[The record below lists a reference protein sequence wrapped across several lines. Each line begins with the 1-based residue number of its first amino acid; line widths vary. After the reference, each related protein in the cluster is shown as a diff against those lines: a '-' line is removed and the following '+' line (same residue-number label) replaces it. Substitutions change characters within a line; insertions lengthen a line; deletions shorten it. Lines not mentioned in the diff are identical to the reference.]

1 MLHMEKRREI
11 SPVLERHIFR
21 LEIRYVDGV
30 RTETVWTPDNAD
42 PEKANLNEELVSM
55 KSETPEGKEIT
66 LTINQAIRKRLNE
79 AGIKKVRKD
88 QNTAIEIILTGSPET
103 MNNLSEKDLKK
114 WVEESMKWAGK
125 QWGKDNIVS
134 AVLHR
139 DEKTPHIHIILV
151 PLVTGQSRRTASKE
165 KKLAQQG
172 ITKKNYNVN
181 NKRLRLSANEVYTQ
195 PRLYGYHT
203 SYAKEV
209 GEKFGLQRGIQAEAG
224 SKKKHQTSEEYNRQ
238 LERERREKQELIDTL
253 KSDYSEKEKNL
264 EQINADIEIAQN
276 ALNIADQ
283 ERITAEARKDQAE
296 IDAATKEA
304 QIKELETKSS
314 SLSGEISDKTSELA
328 VLETKVQE
336 QQGQVDKNKDI
347 ISEQATT
354 ISDNKATITTQ
365 ATTIE
370 SNKKTIKNQEKTIS
384 SRKEVDEDALDRR
397 INEKVFAVNR
407 LEAEI
412 TTTKRRLFNVQ
423 QEAKIEDA
431 KVKQFRAE
439 LKSKVNLEKVPKEGT
454 FGFKTSEVK
463 DFIQSVALASLQRE
477 MNRTATPVDVN
488 EDLRTELEN
497 LRSVQDRYNELIN
510 SPELL
515 QQQIQYLEQE
525 KKRESIK
532 NTIEYV
538 TQKKVQILSFSV
550 ENSPRG
556 EEIYTNFRF
565 ENDEIIRKG
574 VIKANE
580 RLIYTAKDYVNSY
593 ETANEHLQDKIWMVF
608 NPVAE
613 IRQERHDQEIL
624 SRYNTKLSNKF
635 RTNVDLISFEES
647 GALKCFS
654 SFYGT
659 SYVVDKNN
667 VVWTTSDERIKV
679 AKDCIKY
686 LNECN
691 WKDEGDINT
700 LKMST
705 GTKQKKK

>member
-1 MLHMEKRREI
+1 MEQYVVIHMDKRREI

-21 LEIRYVDGV
+21 MEVRYVDGV
-30 RTETVWTPDNAD
+30 RTETVWVPDNAD
-42 PEKANLNEELVSM
+42 PEKSNLNEELVSM

-103 MNNLSEKDLKK
+103 MNNLSEEDLKK
-114 WVEESMKWAGK
+114 WVEESMEWAGK

-172 ITKKNYNVN
+172 ISKKKYNIN
-181 NKRLRLSANEVYTQ
+181 NERLRLSANEVYTQ

-209 GEKFGLQRGIQAEAG
+209 GEKYGLQRGVRAEAG
-224 SKKKHQTSEEYNRQ
+224 SRKKHQTSEDYNRE
-238 LERERREKQELIDTL
+238 LEREKLKKQELINTL
-253 KSDYSEKEKNL
+253 TSDYSEKEKNL

-283 ERITAEARKDQAE
+283 DRITAEARKDQAE

-304 QIKELETKSS
+304 QVKELETKSS
-314 SLSGEISDKTSELA
+314 SLSGEISDKATELA
-328 VLETKVQE
+328 NLETKVQE

-354 ISDNKATITTQ
+354 I
-365 ATTIE
+365 E
-370 SNKKTIKNQEKTIS
+370 SNKKTIKDQEKTIS
-384 SRKEVDEDALDRR
+384 SRKEVDEDALDKR
-397 INEKVFAVNR
+397 INEKVFTVNR

-412 TTTKRRLFNVQ
+412 TTTQRKLFNAQ
-423 QEAKIEDA
+423 QELKIEDA
-431 KVKQFRAE
+431 KVKQLRAE
-439 LKSKVNLEKVPKEGT
+439 LKSKVNLEKVPTDGP
-454 FGFKTSEVK
+454 FGYKSSEVK
-463 DFIQSVALASLQRE
+463 AFIQSVALASLQEE
-477 MNRTATPVDVN
+477 MNKTATPVDVN
-488 EDLRTELEN
+488 EDLRTEIEN

-550 ENSPRG
+550 ENSSRG

-593 ETANEHLQDKIWMVF
+593 QTANEHLQDKIWTVY
-608 NPVAE
+608 NPVTE
-613 IRQERHDQEIL
+613 IRQKRHDQEIL
-624 SRYNTKLSNKF
+624 SRYNIKLSNKF
-635 RTNVDLISFEES
+635 RTNVGLVSFEES

-654 SFYGT
+654 SFNGT
-659 SYVVDKNN
+659 SYIVDKDN
-667 VVWTTSDERIKV
+667 VVWTTSDKRIKV

-686 LNECN
+686 LDECN